1 MKSRISRQQFVAAG
15 FLGLLSAL
23 IRVMPRASAV
33 FAGRAAWLCAVP
45 AFFLLAGFGLFVL
58 SLLKEGK
65 SMGDVFLQALGPAAG
80 RGLLLIYGLAFL
92 FYAGF
97 VLRVGADRL
106 VVTVYPTGG
115 TRFFFSVLLL
125 LCLMAAMGTLR
136 AIGRTAVILRAVM
149 LGVLA
154 MAFVFSLPDLSA
166 KNLGPVK
173 WEDTGNILL
182 GALPLVNVG
191 GIYFCFSFLEG
202 YAAPDSHKGRFYLP
216 WLAMFMLIAALL
228 CVTVVG
234 SFGPV
239 LSLRMSYPF
248 FVMIRNVSLLNL
260 ADRIEAFVIV
270 LWIFSDFMLC
280 TLLLRC
286 AHEAL
291 RRVFDLPEPEEK
303 PYFDLSGG
311 RWLFLPEAAAVWCTA
326 HFIALD
332 SYGLIPWADRIV
344 PLAMALLMF
353 GGFPLVWL
361 VGRLRK
367 KI

>member
-15 FLGLLSAL
+15 FLALLSAM

-33 FAGRAAWLCAVP
+33 FAGEAAWLCALP
-45 AFFLLAGFGLFVL
+45 AFFLLGAFGAFLIALV
-58 SLLKEGK
+58 KKDE
-65 SMGDVFLQALGPAAG
+65 SMGAVFLRALGPVFG
-80 RGLLLIYGLAFL
+80 RIFLLIYGLAFL

-97 VLRVGADRL
+97 VLRAGADRL
-106 VVTVYPTGG
+106 VVTIYPTGG
-115 TRFFFSVLLL
+115 TRFFFSILLL

-149 LGVLA
+149 LAVLA
-154 MAFVFSLPDLSA
+154 TSFVFSLPDLSL
-166 KNLGPVK
+166 KYLGPVK
-173 WEDTGNILL
+173 WDDTGGILL
-182 GALPLVNVG
+182 GALPIVNVG
-191 GIYFCFSFLEG
+191 GLYFCFSFLEG
-202 YAAPDSHKGRFYLP
+202 YAAPDSHKGRFYWP
-216 WLAMFMLIAALL
+216 WLALLMLVAALL

-234 SFGPV
+234 SFGTV

-286 AHEAL
+286 SHEAL
-291 RRVFDLPEPEEK
+291 RRVFGLPEPEEK

-311 RWLFLPEAAAVWCTA
+311 RWLFLLEAAAVWCTA
-326 HFIALD
+326 HFIAVD
-332 SYGLIPWADRIV
+332 SYGLIPWADKIV
-344 PLAMALLMF
+344 PMVMALLMF

-361 VGRLRK
+361 VGKLRK